1 MGMRC
6 NVSDIATMQ
15 RINCI
20 RPRVRMRCN
29 MLPPNWVF
37 LAVYPS
43 LRGDEMQLYD
53 ILHDITD
60 LMVSVPAWG

>member
-1 MGMRC
+1 
-6 NVSDIATMQ
+6 
-15 RINCI
+15 
-20 RPRVRMRCN
+20 